1 MIMIIYVNTSGTIH
15 SLYIHNTYISFYDAS
30 SVVAQPKPCVKESSL
45 SHNRM
50 GDGWMVWETILLRS
64 DQSVI
69 WYWLFYAYTHCTVS
83 FLLPGW
89 PVIANVPLWRLLD
102 VDWVG
107 FVGECAI
114 FAPSSSIFCFDDSEV
129 VGRLQRALDLASE
142 QCRESDDRCS
152 ALTLQITE
160 SEASMSQLKIR
171 LESETKAADREGAR
185 ARELAKKLL

>member
-1 MIMIIYVNTSGTIH
+1 M
-15 SLYIHNTYISFYDAS
+15 
-30 SVVAQPKPCVKESSL
+30 
-45 SHNRM
+45 
-50 GDGWMVWETILLRS
+50 
-64 DQSVI
+64 
-69 WYWLFYAYTHCTVS
+69 
-83 FLLPGW
+83 
-89 PVIANVPLWRLLD
+89 
-102 VDWVG
+102 DWVG